1 MPGGD
6 RTGPEGL
13 GPMTGRSLG
22 YCSGSNSPGFAY
34 GQGRGFGR
42 GFGRG
47 YFGRGR
53 GFWRRAIYPDP
64 YFEPTPYHRD
74 AYQRPTKKEE
84 KTYLENLIKDL
95 EEEINSIKSRIKE
108 LSKDKE

>member
-22 YCSGSNSPGFAY
+22 YCSGSNSPGFTY
-34 GQGRGFGR
+34 GRGRGFGR
-42 GFGRG
+42 GFGRV
-47 YFGRGR
+47 YWGRGR
-53 GFWRRAIYPDP
+53 GFWRRASYPDP
-64 YFEPTPYHRD
+64 YIEPAPYYRD
-74 AYQRPTKKEE
+74 SYQRPTKEEE
-84 KTYLENLIKDL
+84 KTYLENLIKGL
-95 EEEINSIKSRIKE
+95 EEEINTIKIRIKE